1 MIKVEHRINDSQVLQ
16 KVSKQHGVELDIR
29 AEGQKLILAHDA
41 FVGGEDFEEHLNYY
55 EHQLLILNTKCEGL
69 EERLFQLM
77 GQRGIEDYFLL
88 DVSLPFLVR
97 YAKLGFRKM
106 AIRFSEYEPIEF
118 TMGFAGLVDWVWV
131 DCFSA
136 WPLNQENYQ
145 RLKPHFKICLVSP
158 ELQGHDVSCI
168 PEWRSQIVGMEIDAV
183 CTKRPDLWA

>member
-1 MIKVEHRINDSQVLQ
+1 MIKVEHRINDSQALQ

-41 FVGGEDFEEHLNYY
+41 FVGGDDFEEYLNHYK
-55 EHQLLILNTKCEGL
+55 HQLLLLNTKCEGL

-97 YAKLGFRKM
+97 YAKRGFRKM

-145 RLKPHFKICLVSP
+145 HLKPHFKICLVSP

-168 PEWRSQIVGMEIDAV
+168 ATWRSQLAGMEIDAV
-183 CTKRPDLWA
+183 CTKRPELWD